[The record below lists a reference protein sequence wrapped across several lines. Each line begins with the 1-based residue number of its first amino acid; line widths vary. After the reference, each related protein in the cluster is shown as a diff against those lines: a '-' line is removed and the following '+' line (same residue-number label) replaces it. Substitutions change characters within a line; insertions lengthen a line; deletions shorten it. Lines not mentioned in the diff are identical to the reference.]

1 MKNGYIYLIQQ
12 ESYLKIGFTY
22 DLKKRM
28 KQYRTH
34 NVNYSLLFYIIGP
47 SELEKELHNKFKE
60 YQYQSEWFYYNDEII
75 NYFKDFNRG
84 FLDDD
89 KNLFAIFPEYI
100 TPFYELTSCKAK
112 DLCVKLCSMAEYN
125 TGKVDISRAKRIQI
139 CKELNINNDNLST
152 YLTMLKKKNIIKE
165 EKEYKGIYT
174 INPLMFW
181 KGENRLRVDAICNF
195 SVEFVI
201 SLNNKQE

>member
-1 MKNGYIYLIQQ
+1 MNKKIRQEKVKVVQTTNEFGELI
-12 ESYLKIGFTY
+12 EEEVSKEFTITCP
-22 DLKKRM
+22 
-28 KQYRTH
+28 KQDTY
-34 NVNYSLLFYIIGP
+34 YSTFI
-47 SELEKELHNKFKE
+47 
-60 YQYQSEWFYYNDEII
+60 
-75 NYFKDFNRG
+75 DF
-84 FLDDD
+84 L
-89 KNLFAIFPEYI
+89 APY
-100 TPFYELTSCKAK
+100 YELTSEKAK